1 MMTRIR
7 YDIHMNEKIKSSIKF
22 SLTIAVITFVLAAIF
37 SSFSSTIL
45 PKVSW
50 MLGMILVLFF
60 VVIGIF
66 FDMLG
71 IAAAAADQRPLH
83 AMAAEKVTGAR
94 EAVLIYKNADKFAS
108 FCNDVIGDISGIIS
122 GSALAIVI
130 IEIGNLMNESPES
143 PMQLTLSIVLTS
155 LIAAL
160 TVGGKALGKYF
171 AMNASTNI
179 LLMTGKAIYFIEE
192 KMKINIFSST
202 KNNQDKN
209 KKKGR
214 NK

>member
-1 MMTRIR
+1 
-7 YDIHMNEKIKSSIKF
+7 MNEKIKSSIIF

-108 FCNDVIGDISGIIS
+108 FCNDVIVDISGFIS
-122 GSALAIVI
+122 GSALSIVI
-130 IEIGNLMNESPES
+130 IELTQILQDSSEVNV
-143 PMQLTLSIVLTS
+143 QLILSIVLNS
-155 LIAAL
+155 LIASL
-160 TVGGKALGKYF
+160 TVGGNEFGKYF
-171 AMNASTNI
+171 A
-179 LLMTGKAIYFIEE
+179 IY
-192 KMKINIFSST
+192 SST
-202 KNNQDKN
+202 HIILFAGKIFCF
-209 KKKGR
+209 
-214 NK
+214 

>member
-1 MMTRIR
+1 
-7 YDIHMNEKIKSSIKF
+7 MNEKIKSSIKF